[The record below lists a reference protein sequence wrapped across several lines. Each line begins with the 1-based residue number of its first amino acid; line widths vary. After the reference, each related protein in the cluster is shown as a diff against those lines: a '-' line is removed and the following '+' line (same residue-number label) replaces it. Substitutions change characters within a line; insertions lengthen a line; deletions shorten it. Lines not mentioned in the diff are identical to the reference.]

1 MPVYHVEG
9 VAGMLT
15 ASQRAEIAEAITVHH
30 IEATGAPREFV
41 HVIFLDI
48 PAGRHFTAGKE
59 DIERVLITGLIRSG
73 RSIDIKQILLRK
85 ISASFSRITG
95 KAEIELVLG
104 VTEIDPNTAMEYGLI
119 LPKPGAEAEWFSTNK
134 KALGGI
140 EGKGI

>member
-1 MPVYHVEG
+1 MPVYQVAG

-15 ASQRAEIAEAITVHH
+15 APQRAEIAEAITVHH

-48 PAGRHFTAGKE
+48 PAGNHFTAGKE
-59 DIERVLITGLIRSG
+59 DIGTVLITGLIRSS
-73 RSIDIKQILLRK
+73 RSIDVKQMLLRK

-104 VTEIDPNTAMEYGLI
+104 VTEIDPSTAMEYGLI
-119 LPKPGAEAEWFSTNK
+119 LPKPGAEAEWFVSNK
-134 KALGGI
+134 EALGGI
-140 EGKGI
+140 KGTGI